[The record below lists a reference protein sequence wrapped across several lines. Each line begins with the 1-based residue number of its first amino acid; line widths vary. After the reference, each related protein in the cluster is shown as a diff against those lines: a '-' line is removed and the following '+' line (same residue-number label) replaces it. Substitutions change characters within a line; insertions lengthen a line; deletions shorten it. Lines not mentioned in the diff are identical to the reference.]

1 MCPRC
6 SAPYCSVDC
15 YRGHSQACAREFAE
29 EHVCEELRSVAAD
42 LDTQNMMKDI
52 LVKMHKLDAGEFDD
66 DDGDDSGRD
75 SDSDSDKCS
84 GSDGGEVIVPG
95 VSNARLEAVA
105 RGELDVDD
113 LDEAEVRALKV
124 RIMKELQAV
133 DAWVPWW
140 DSGDVRDVRLSSAGT
155 RLVEVVEVDDD
166 EEGKDEN
173 SAFPVIAEAIP
184 PLSSLTSKE
193 PADVVLLFVV
203 DVLFWYCLVLRA
215 FNGDLELGG
224 DELVRAIAEHSAAMG
239 SGEGSGEGSGAS
251 EGRRPDESEL
261 RAFAE
266 GLLDRC
272 EASGFFDGP
281 AARGVAAGVL
291 NDVATLC
298 SLRRTGV
305 LMGLS
310 DALAAARAA
319 REVAGRRRR
328 ATAVERKLVFLLSWA
343 NERVDPIASLVGEE
357 LVGVYE
363 ETMEAVRSRE
373 GRDGGEKKD
382 VLLLG

>member
-1 MCPRC
+1 M
-6 SAPYCSVDC
+6 DC
-15 YRGHSQACAREFAE
+15 YRGHSRACAREFAE

-66 DDGDDSGRD
+66 DGGGD
-75 SDSDSDKCS
+75 SDSDECS
-84 GSDGGEVIVPG
+84 GGDDGEVIVPG

-124 RIMKELQAV
+124 RIMKDMQAV

-140 DSGDVRDVRLSSAGT
+140 ESGDVRDVRLSSAGT
-155 RLVEVVEVDDD
+155 RLVEVVDDD
-166 EEGKDEN
+166 DLD
-173 SAFPVIAEAIP
+173 SAVPVIMEAIP

-224 DELVRAIAEHSAAMG
+224 DELVRAIAEHSAAI
-239 SGEGSGEGSGAS
+239 GSGEGSGAS
-251 EGRRPDESEL
+251 EGRRPDDEPEL

-319 REVAGRRRR
+319 KEVAGRRRR

-373 GRDGGEKKD
+373 GLDGSEKKD
-382 VLLLG
+382 RVLLLG

>member
-1 MCPRC
+1 M
-6 SAPYCSVDC
+6 
-15 YRGHSQACAREFAE
+15 
-29 EHVCEELRSVAAD
+29 
-42 LDTQNMMKDI
+42 
-52 LVKMHKLDAGEFDD
+52 
-66 DDGDDSGRD
+66 
-75 SDSDSDKCS
+75 
-84 GSDGGEVIVPG
+84 
-95 VSNARLEAVA
+95 
-105 RGELDVDD
+105 
-113 LDEAEVRALKV
+113 
-124 RIMKELQAV
+124 
-133 DAWVPWW
+133 
-140 DSGDVRDVRLSSAGT
+140 
-155 RLVEVVEVDDD
+155 
-166 EEGKDEN
+166 
-173 SAFPVIAEAIP
+173 
-184 PLSSLTSKE
+184 
-193 PADVVLLFVV
+193 FVV

-224 DELVRAIAEHSAAMG
+224 DELVRAIAELSAAMG